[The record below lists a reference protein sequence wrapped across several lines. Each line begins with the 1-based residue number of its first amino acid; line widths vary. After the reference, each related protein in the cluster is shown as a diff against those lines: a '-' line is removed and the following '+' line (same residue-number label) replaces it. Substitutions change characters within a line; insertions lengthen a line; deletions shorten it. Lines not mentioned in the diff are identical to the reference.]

1 MSKTRE
7 NKPPVRARWP
17 HDEVVDRRRAPT
29 TADRLQWPVPRALRR
44 YTTTTDSTYRPLG
57 DSTFNRDDAALSSY
71 GLTTLSDR
79 NGRPVRT
86 HFRRVRASVS
96 RRTSRSGRQ
105 GGLPLPAV
113 AYQAPADITR
123 PTTGSETSAD
133 NATSPPRFVTGG
145 TWADHRAPRQRR
157 TLDGPATVPPSP
169 QSEIR
174 RTVSGL
180 TGPESSRAPKMTIR
194 TDLEPATP
202 PPGHLPGNFPGHPSA
217 SPPRAVPPATP
228 SGATPPDCLSRAH
241 PSGPPVTSAGRP
253 LGHVPHGPVLPCPR
267 PPANS
272 ANPGMPNAR
281 YARGRITTRRR
292 LVESTIESTVNARPT
307 GATGSRSGAA
317 GR

>member
-157 TLDGPATVPPSP
+157 TLDGPATAPPSP

-174 RTVSGL
+174 RTVSGS
-180 TGPESSRAPKMTIR
+180 TGPRIQPSPRRWQPGRSGARDPSPGPHPRQLSRPPPLGVASPGR
-194 TDLEPATP
+194 LPRP
-202 PPGHLPGNFPGHPSA
+202 PLPGPPLRPPGHLHWAASSGPSHLGFG
-217 SPPRAVPPATP
+217 SPPA
-228 SGATPPDCLSRAH
+228 
-241 PSGPPVTSAGRP
+241 AGRP
-253 LGHVPHGPVLPCPR
+253 PTPQTRECRTPVMQE
-267 PPANS
+267 A
-272 ANPGMPNAR
+272 
-281 YARGRITTRRR
+281 
-292 LVESTIESTVNARPT
+292 E
-307 GATGSRSGAA
+307 
-317 GR
+317 

>member
-1 MSKTRE
+1 
-7 NKPPVRARWP
+7 VRPRWP

-44 YTTTTDSTYRPLG
+44 YPTTTDSTYRPPG

-79 NGRPVRT
+79 NGRPART
-86 HFRRVRASVS
+86 YFRRVRASVS

-123 PTTGSETSAD
+123 PTTGSETSDD
-133 NATSPPRFVTGG
+133 NATSPPRFVTGA

-174 RTVSGL
+174 RTVSGS
-180 TGPESSRAPKMTIR
+180 TGPQSSRAPEDGTR
-194 TDLEPATP
+194 ADLEPATP
-202 PPGHLPGNFPGHPSA
+202 PLGHLPGNFPGHHPLGVTYPGRLPRPPLPGPPLGPPLRTTPSA
-217 SPPRAVPPATP
+217 
-228 SGATPPDCLSRAH
+228 
-241 PSGPPVTSAGRP
+241 TSAGAASPAPPRLAASSGSSHLRSGSP
-253 LGHVPHGPVLPCPR
+253 PAPGR
-267 PPANS
+267 PPT
-272 ANPGMPNAR
+272 PQ
-281 YARGRITTRRR
+281 TRECRTP
-292 LVESTIESTVNARPT
+292 VMQEAE
-307 GATGSRSGAA
+307 
-317 GR
+317 